1 MLGASAA
8 MVQEKSKFLAD
19 RHKDRGVA
27 CTVCHGDEN
36 PPKPAAGEKCMACHK
51 SLEAIS
57 ERTKDYD
64 KNPHENHLTGSMN
77 VSCVQCHNG
86 HKADEPVCGRCHS
99 GMKFEKKQAET
110 K

>member
-1 MLGASAA
+1 MLSASVA
-8 MVQEKSKFLAD
+8 MVQEKDKFLAD

-27 CTVCHGDEN
+27 CAVCHGDEN
-36 PPKPAAGEKCMACHK
+36 PPKPAAAGKCMTCHK
-51 SLEAIS
+51 SLEAVA

-64 KNPHENHLTGSMN
+64 KNPHKNHLTESME

-86 HKADEPVCGRCHS
+86 HKADEPACLRCHS
-99 GMKFEKKQAET
+99 GMTFARRPAES